1 MLQSLWMFQRG
12 CIRIRCVCV
21 GVRVSLSLSFS
32 LSHRQINTHT
42 HTYTGTEKV
51 QFNLL
56 CEQSTRNV
64 YRKIAYRTLFDRWK
78 QTRNDDKVKYCLDV
92 FRSRVVFE
100 VDNTLSSVEKNK
112 TKTKGK
118 KGSERLEIMVSR
130 HEALLK
136 DNKEAKSVVKKIIA
150 LRVVRESR

>member
-1 MLQSLWMFQRG
+1 M
-12 CIRIRCVCV
+12 
-21 GVRVSLSLSFS
+21 
-32 LSHRQINTHT
+32 
-42 HTYTGTEKV
+42 
-51 QFNLL
+51 
-56 CEQSTRNV
+56 

-100 VDNTLSSVEKNK
+100 VDNTLSSVEKRK

-150 LRVVRESR
+150 LRVGERVKMRRTVQQRRRNVPSRVNKFKNKSKNKSKSKSRNKSKSKSRSKSRSRIRTWC